1 MGPLNYSLVFFF
13 MSLMLAFGS
22 CTVVFDT
29 KATGSGLFRL
39 MSSVALVASL
49 LLAALLFLSPLQVNS
64 THLVLL
70 GGFSLAT
77 LVAMLTHGEQKNSM
91 QWFLFCVQN
100 VFAFILFY
108 LLMPK
113 DILAIVHLFS
123 SALVLGV
130 ITFAMTLGHWYLVT
144 PKLSERPLQVI
155 MMVLFPVLLLKII
168 LLALALSRDSS
179 WLELGSSVAFGGM
192 FNIIMALMR
201 VSWGILM
208 IIGLSYYAWK
218 LIAMRSIQ
226 SATGVLYVMTF
237 FSFGGELISAYFY
250 FAHGVII

>member
-1 MGPLNYSLVFFF
+1 MGPLNYTLIFFF

-29 KATGSGLFRL
+29 RATGSGLFRL
-39 MSSVALVASL
+39 MSSIGLVASVL
-49 LLAALLFLSPLQVNS
+49 LTGLLFLSPLKVS
-64 THLVLL
+64 AAHLILL
-70 GGFSLAT
+70 GGFSVST
-77 LVAMLTHGEQKNSM
+77 LIAMLTHGEQKNFL
-91 QWFLFCVQN
+91 QWLLFCVQN
-100 VFAFILFY
+100 IFGLVLFY
-108 LLMPK
+108 TLMPK
-113 DILAIVHLFS
+113 DIFAVVHLFS
-123 SALVLGV
+123 SAMVLGV

-144 PKLSERPLQVI
+144 PKLSERPLQTT
-155 MMVLFPVLLLKII
+155 MKLLFPALLFKIVLLGV
-168 LLALALSRDSS
+168 ALSRDSS
-179 WLELGSSVAFGGM
+179 WLELGSTVAFGGM

-218 LIAMRSIQ
+218 LIGMRSIQ